1 MHTVLVTL
9 TYQLKHDKQR
19 SYFSFSNFWVKSL
32 RISLQTSLKIYNKN
46 YCEISLI
53 HFRFIHVN
61 IVPFNGLHKSRATR
75 TQNKPTTTTKNR
87 CIKQKSGCRVY
98 ICFYT
103 KSVRT
108 FQRLN
113 LGIFCT
119 FLTTRKMPLFLFSC
133 SLYSSYLDC
142 LAPLLFMLHVIRTI
156 DTITI
161 ATKFT
166 IGKTVTVPVSNTSSD
181 YNNLYNHY
189 SIYSFL
195 GKRFTF
201 WNYTII
207 RFAENVPRNFK
218 YMFHLS
224 PIPKAAEF
232 VVKKKP

>member
-1 MHTVLVTL
+1 
-9 TYQLKHDKQR
+9 
-19 SYFSFSNFWVKSL
+19 
-32 RISLQTSLKIYNKN
+32 
-46 YCEISLI
+46 
-53 HFRFIHVN
+53 
-61 IVPFNGLHKSRATR
+61 
-75 TQNKPTTTTKNR
+75 
-87 CIKQKSGCRVY
+87 
-98 ICFYT
+98 
-103 KSVRT
+103 
-108 FQRLN
+108 
-113 LGIFCT
+113 
-119 FLTTRKMPLFLFSC
+119 MPLFLFSC

-189 SIYSFL
+189 SIYSSL